1 LQNFDLIFIIILG
14 GFKHFFE
21 ICPEFCENKLS
32 DEFKIS
38 FNSSENLISSSF
50 NKPIFDSDQV
60 DQQQSA
66 IENAVMNQIMPH
78 LYLGNELDAQNFK
91 KLTDE
96 GVYYIMN
103 VTKNIPFN
111 DNRLTP
117 ELRKKFVFKRVGVN
131 DCLNQNL
138 KVHFQEA
145 IDFIGKQ
152 TRHLE

>member
-1 LQNFDLIFIIILG
+1 
-14 GFKHFFE
+14 
-21 ICPEFCENKLS
+21 
-32 DEFKIS
+32 
-38 FNSSENLISSSF
+38 
-50 NKPIFDSDQV
+50 V

-78 LYLGNELDAQNFK
+78 LYLGNEMDAQNLK
-91 KLTDE
+91 KLSEE

-103 VTKNIPFN
+103 VTKNIPFY
-111 DNRLTP
+111 DNQLTP
-117 ELRKKFVFKRVGVN
+117 ELKRKFVFKRVGVN

-152 TRHLE
+152 VYLK